1 MEARILRCS
10 LIFVSLFISTGA
22 VYQTRNF
29 TVTAP
34 TSDEAKR
41 VGEAAEEY
49 RRDLAQFWLGSPLP
63 PWGKPCTIR
72 VKTGSLGAGG
82 ETRFQFVGKEVL
94 NWNMYVQG
102 SLERILDSV
111 LPHEVNHTIFACHY
125 RRPLPRWADE
135 GAATLFE
142 HRSEQLK
149 QLGLLNQVIRGD
161 REFIPMDQLLRMKE
175 YPKGMRAMLIMYAEG
190 YALADFLVQQGGR
203 DTYLKFLNDGDKM
216 GWSEAIRTNYHHGGV
231 ESLEKNWKG
240 WILAGMPRL
249 YVPEGQNVASI
260 TRVVSSVQ
268 GAARPTILDLYKIT
282 PTVRLQSPDERVSK
296 SNQPTVRRS
305 SNQTSTADVS
315 NGGRLSDNRLPTSRT
330 SESGAPYR
338 MAANPEAGQSESL
351 PHSRPRRHRS
361 EIQAPQP
368 RSSLTASRRSQ
379 DLGLTAGHTV
389 QAGRSSAAGRGAT
402 ASQPAASQPAASPP
416 AASRLPSSRS
426 QFSRPV
432 KSTRNNRQ
440 ALSQPLSQPMS
451 QPMSKPDRYQATGFD
466 ESIGRNKSAR
476 KHLSRERSVISGSI
490 PQWAGFPRQKEL
502 F

>member
-10 LIFVSLFISTGA
+10 LICVSLFISTGA

-34 TSDEAKR
+34 TPDEAKR

-49 RRDLAQFWLGSPLP
+49 RRDLAQFWLGQPLP
-63 PWGKPCTIR
+63 PWGKPCKVR

-102 SLERILDSV
+102 SMERILDSV
-111 LPHEVNHTIFACHY
+111 LPHEINHTIFACHY

-149 QLGLLNQVIRGD
+149 QLGLLNQVIRND
-161 REFIPMDQLLRMKE
+161 REFISMDRLLQMKE
-175 YPKGMRAMLIMYAEG
+175 YPKSMRAMLIMYAEG

-203 DTYLKFLNDGDKM
+203 QRYLKFLVDGDEM
-216 GWSEAIRTNYHHGGV
+216 GWSKAIRTNYHHGGV

-260 TRVVSSVQ
+260 TQVVSTVQ

-282 PTVRLQSPDERVSK
+282 PTVRLQSPDEPALASK
-296 SNQPTVRRS
+296 RATAKRS
-305 SNQTSTADVS
+305 QSRTRTAAPAS
-315 NGGRLSDNRLPTSRT
+315 ANRT

-338 MAANPEAGQSESL
+338 LAANPDAARPSSRSTEL
-351 PHSRPRRHRS
+351 SRPQRS
-361 EIQAPQP
+361 EIKAPQP
-368 RSSLTASRRSQ
+368 RRSSTSQSRIGNQSLTV
-379 DLGLTAGHTV
+379 GHTV
-389 QAGRSSAAGRGAT
+389 QPGRTAATSARS
-402 ASQPAASQPAASPP
+402 ASEN
-416 AASRLPSSRS
+416 SRS
-426 QFSRPV
+426 ATSRPATSRSGFSRPV
-432 KSTRNNRQ
+432 KSTPTK
-440 ALSQPLSQPMS
+440 SSPK
-451 QPMSKPDRYQATGFD
+451 SKPERYQSTGFD
-466 ESIGRNKSAR
+466 ESIGRDSSAR

-490 PQWAGFPRQKEL
+490 PQWANFPRQKEL

>member
-10 LIFVSLFISTGA
+10 LIFVSLFFSTGA

-34 TSDEAKR
+34 TPDEAKR

-49 RRDLAQFWLGSPLP
+49 RRDLAQFWLGEPLP
-63 PWGKPCTIR
+63 PWGKPCKVR

-111 LPHEVNHTIFACHY
+111 LPHEINHTIFACHY

-149 QLGLLNQVIRGD
+149 QLGLLNQVIKSD
-161 REFIPMDQLLRMKE
+161 REFIDMNRLLRMKE
-175 YPKGMRAMLIMYAEG
+175 YPSSMRAMLIMYAEG

-203 DTYLKFLNDGDKM
+203 QRYLKFLTDGDKM
-216 GWSEAIRTNYHHGGV
+216 GWSQAIRTNYHHGGGV

-249 YVPEGQNVASI
+249 YVPEGQDVASI
-260 TRVVSSVQ
+260 TRVVNTVQ
-268 GAARPTILDLYKIT
+268 GAARPTILDLYNIT
-282 PTVRLQSPDERVSK
+282 PTVRLQSPDEPSVRSERATAKSSTGQGRVR
-296 SNQPTVRRS
+296 TA
-305 SNQTSTADVS
+305 TAST
-315 NGGRLSDNRLPTSRT
+315 RT

-338 MAANPEAGQSESL
+338 MAANPSPGVKRQSGSSAEAFGRQKSQ
-351 PHSRPRRHRS
+351 
-361 EIQAPQP
+361 INAPQP
-368 RSSLTASRRSQ
+368 RELAGSRGPIRPRN
-379 DLGLTAGHTV
+379 LAAGHTL
-389 QAGRSSAAGRGAT
+389 QSSQPGAAEDRSGTTAPSPAAGKLESRAATSRSS
-402 ASQPAASQPAASPP
+402 
-416 AASRLPSSRS
+416 
-426 QFSRPV
+426 FERPL
-432 KSTRNNRQ
+432 KSIPVNITG
-440 ALSQPLSQPMS
+440 
-451 QPMSKPDRYQATGFD
+451 RYQPTGFD
-466 ESIGRNKSAR
+466 ESNDRASRAR

>member
-142 HRSEQLK
+142 HRSEQVK

-161 REFIPMDQLLRMKE
+161 REFIPMAQLLRMKE

-203 DTYLKFLNDGDKM
+203 DTYLKFLNDGDEM

-260 TRVVSSVQ
+260 TQVVSSVQ

-282 PTVRLQSPDERVSK
+282 PTVRLQSPDESRSR
-296 SNQPTVRRS
+296 SNQATTRRS
-305 SNQTSTADVS
+305 SNQASTTNVS
-315 NGGRLSDNRLPTSRT
+315 NDRRVSDNQLRT
-330 SESGAPYR
+330 TRSSESGAPYR
-338 MAANPEAGQSESL
+338 MEANPEAGQSG
-351 PHSRPRRHRS
+351 SRTPSRSRHQRA

-368 RSSLTASRRSQ
+368 RRSLTASRRSS
-379 DLGLTAGHTV
+379 DRSLAGGHTL
-389 QAGRSSAAGRGAT
+389 QPSRSTAESYESANT
-402 ASQPAASQPAASPP
+402 EPAVTRPP
-416 AASRLPSSRS
+416 SSRLPSSRS
-426 QFSRPV
+426 NFSRPV
-432 KSTRNNRQ
+432 KSIQTNPRS
-440 ALSQPLSQPMS
+440 LSEPMK
-451 QPMSKPDRYQATGFD
+451 KPDRYQSTGFD
-466 ESIGRNKSAR
+466 ESIGRNKSVR